1 MKNKINSKVKVLIAG
16 IVLMLFNII
25 TPNLDAVQFN
35 VPSKSDSE
43 TNKEYTAKLLDL
55 QLDTI
60 MPLSLDEFDD
70 FSDSDNSIN
79 VIGSVQ
85 INKKID
91 NDNVKY
97 LDEMPQVYLVDSK
110 DNIISTADIYCQSDI
125 DQVPSDIYYI
135 YFYDLKIENEKE
147 YKILVKI
154 NDEDKEISKY
164 VTYPGNIAVSP
175 GNNLSMTYY
184 SNSNI
189 LTDREIILIWS
200 VLPLQI
206 KQVDGKLL
214 YSKQTSPDANL
225 ETLYEICEKNDK
237 NCTIFFMIETENDEV
252 FGGIMTHNIELIE
265 DVLDSL
271 YLLY

>member
-189 LTDREIILIWS
+189 LTVSFEISNTDTNDVILGDLDDNGIVNANDAS
-200 VLPLQI
+200 IAL
-206 KQVDGKLL
+206 DL
-214 YSKQTSPDANL
+214 YKYNNATEEQLDIADIDKNGIIDAN
-225 ETLYEICEKNDK
+225 DAS
-237 NCTIFFMIETENDEV
+237 
-252 FGGIMTHNIELIE
+252 LI
-265 DVLDSL
+265 LDI
-271 YLLY
+271 YKYGN

>member
-1 MKNKINSKVKVLIAG
+1 MKNKINRKVKVLIAG

-25 TPNLDAVQFN
+25 APNLDAVQFN
-35 VPSKSDSE
+35 VPSKSDGE

-110 DNIISTADIYCQSDI
+110 DNIISTADIYFHSDI
-125 DQVPSDIYYI
+125 YQVPSDIYYI
-135 YFYDLKIENEKE
+135 SFYDLKIENEKE

-154 NDEDKEISKY
+154 NDEEKEISKY
-164 VTYPGNIAVSP
+164 ITYSDNIAVSP

-189 LTDREIILIWS
+189 LTISFEISNADTNEVILGD
-200 VLPLQI
+200 L
-206 KQVDGKLL
+206 DGNGIV
-214 YSKQTSPDANL
+214 DANDASIVL
-225 ETLYEICEKNDK
+225 DLYKYNNATEEQLDIADIDK
-237 NCTIFFMIETENDEV
+237 NGIIDANDAS
-252 FGGIMTHNIELIE
+252 LI
-265 DVLDSL
+265 LDI
-271 YLLY
+271 YKYGN